1 MRLRFR
7 WPNRF
12 GSSSIAIGFI
22 SVSLLPA
29 MVLMAGRA
37 TMPFALA
44 IAGRALVPTANAT
57 QAAKS
62 PSTPNATP
70 TGAPPE
76 APPTLREDAALSATT
91 PAGPDSK
98 EAAKPVASSPE
109 LALLQDLR
117 NRRGELDSRAEAL
130 AAREQL
136 LAAAEQ
142 RIADRVGELTALQN
156 RLEALDKIRRD
167 RDESSKQNLV
177 KIYEKMRPRDAATI
191 FNDLDET
198 ILTEVLDRMKQNRAA
213 AVLGLMLP
221 ERARVA
227 TAHLAEWRRRKP
239 SDPES

>member
-1 MRLRFR
+1 MHLYLR
-7 WPNRF
+7 WPNQLRPL
-12 GSSSIAIGFI
+12 SIAIGFI
-22 SVSLLPA
+22 SVSLLSA
-29 MVLMAGRA
+29 TVLMTQNT
-37 TMPFALA
+37 TMLTAFAVA
-44 IAGRALVPTANAT
+44 RRALLPIANAT

-62 PSTPNATP
+62 QSAPNTMPGGATH
-70 TGAPPE
+70 E
-76 APPTLREDAALSATT
+76 VPPTLRENAASFATT
-91 PAGPDSK
+91 PVGSDSK
-98 EAAKPVASSPE
+98 EAIKPVASSPE

-117 NRRGELDSRAEAL
+117 NRRSELDSRAETL

-156 RLEALDKIRRD
+156 RLETLDKVRRE

-191 FNDLDET
+191 FNELDET
-198 ILTEVLDRMKQNRAA
+198 ILTEVLDRMKENRVA

-227 TAHLAEWRRRKP
+227 TAHLAEWRHRKP
-239 SDPES
+239 PEPK